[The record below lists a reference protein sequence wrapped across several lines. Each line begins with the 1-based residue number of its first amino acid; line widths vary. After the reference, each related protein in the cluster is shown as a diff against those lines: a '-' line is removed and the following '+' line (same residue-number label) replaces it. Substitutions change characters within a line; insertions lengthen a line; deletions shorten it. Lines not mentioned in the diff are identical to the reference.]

1 MLYQN
6 SDAKSI
12 IEITIN
18 SQVRSSSHKFRYLT
32 TVFPVVRESA
42 VRDYGDLKARL
53 RVLPDWPKKGIN
65 FIDITTALL
74 DSKSFRTAID
84 ALVEHYEKSQ
94 VDLVV
99 GIEARGFIIGAP
111 VAYNL
116 NAGFVPARK
125 SGKLPAEKVA
135 MEYTLEYN
143 TALLEMH
150 RGSILPGQRVV
161 IIDDLLATGGTAVA
175 TAKLVEQM
183 GGTVVG
189 FGFLV
194 ELDFLNGRKK
204 LEKYD
209 VISLVHY
216 EN

>member
-1 MLYQN
+1 MQHHSFQASFFHL
-6 SDAKSI
+6 
-12 IEITIN
+12 
-18 SQVRSSSHKFRYLT
+18 
-32 TVFPVVRESA
+32 ES
-42 VRDYGDLKARL
+42 

-65 FIDITTALL
+65 FIDITTVLR
-74 DSKSFRTAID
+74 DSKSFRAVTD
-84 ALVEHYEKSQ
+84 ALVEHFAKSR

-111 VAYNL
+111 VACNL

-125 SGKLPAEKVA
+125 KGKLPADKVA

-143 TALLEMH
+143 TELLEMH
-150 RGSILPGQRVV
+150 SDSILPGQRVA

-183 GGTVVG
+183 GGIVIG

-204 LEKYD
+204 LENYD
-209 VISLVHY
+209 VVSLVHF